1 MQCRAGVC
9 LRSVTQSCATLC
21 NPMDYSALG
30 SPVHETPQARI
41 LEWVAISYYRGS
53 SRPRGWTHVS
63 SISCTGSHVLY
74 RLQHLR
80 SPPWLLVIYTHTVDH
95 IGIKQ
100 NAYCQIQ
107 DVFLSRV
114 LLQSFHSLGVFFIN
128 NALWYVFLFFS
139 LNIIMFFKNHMNFY
153 VAFIYTNLNI
163 HSFYSPSTFWVD
175 FLTAFQK

>member
-1 MQCRAGVC
+1 MQCRAGVF
-9 LRSVTQSCATLC
+9 LRSVTQLCPTLC

-53 SRPRGWTHVS
+53 SRRRDWTHVS
-63 SISCTGSHVLY
+63 CISCSGSQVLY
-74 RLQHLR
+74 QLHHLG
-80 SPPWLLVIYTHTVDH
+80 SPPCLLVIYTQTVDS

-114 LLQSFHSLGVFFIN
+114 LLQSFNSLGVFFIN
-128 NALWYVFLFFS
+128 NTLWYVFLFFS
-139 LNIIMFFKNHMNFY
+139 LNIVMFF
-153 VAFIYTNLNI
+153 
-163 HSFYSPSTFWVD
+163 
-175 FLTAFQK
+175 